1 MITAYASPHF
11 TGRQLNNIRQIVPR
25 VAYNG
30 YVLLKNLLATF
41 KSHVYEDFHVI
52 SQLLERAIWLI
63 ELNSLP
69 KKSTVIFM

>member
-11 TGRQLNNIRQIVPR
+11 TGRQLKNIRQIIPG

-41 KSHVYEDFHVI
+41 KSHVYEDFHVR
-52 SQLLERAIWLI
+52 SQLLEHAIWFI
-63 ELNSLP
+63 QLNSLP
-69 KKSTVIFM
+69 KTSTVISM